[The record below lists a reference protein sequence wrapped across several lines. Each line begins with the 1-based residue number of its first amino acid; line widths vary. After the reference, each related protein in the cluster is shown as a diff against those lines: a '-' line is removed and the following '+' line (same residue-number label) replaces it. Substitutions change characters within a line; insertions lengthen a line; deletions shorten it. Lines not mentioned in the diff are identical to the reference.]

1 MHIGGSPTSPPRR
14 LTESLAALAVCVV
27 VLLMGGC
34 LGDVVPAESNASNA
48 SSSQRPKDAGVKR
61 PDSGAARRAQSP
73 EDRACPDD
81 IARPLATGLSVVE
94 VALYQTIKVPLYAE
108 GEWQTERS
116 APIIQDKRALVRVF
130 AQSFPEYQ
138 PHPVQGVLR
147 IKNGDD
153 VVEIVDERELVVDST
168 DGDTESTF
176 NFEISGSMLR
186 ESTQIA
192 VSLEEP
198 DCEAESGDVADV
210 RIPKSGTKALRAEA
224 TGKLRIVVVPM
235 VVDGRLPVL
244 TDEQRANIRAALL
257 AFYPIAD
264 VELGEHDPINISASI
279 DSSDQQALT
288 DELLHVLKS
297 QRIAD
302 RPDDSVYYL
311 GVFQPGAT
319 FRVYCENGC
328 VLGLAPQT
336 TQINPREQYAVAA
349 FFADSRGYETIVHEL
364 GHAHGR
370 GHSPCDTGIVPKGI
384 DPNYPRRD
392 GSVGDWGWDFRT
404 GGLVPPTNKDVMGY
418 CNPTWMSAYTYS
430 LIATRSRQVNLKPAT
445 QALVQGSAQALVQ
458 RDDAATHSWRS
469 VLLRSDGKARWGR
482 ALESDA
488 PAGALE
494 PAVVRDAAGHIV
506 AEVQVAR
513 TQLTHTAGE
522 FLGIPEPGPSWHA
535 LELRDRRIELGAI
548 LPPL

>member
-1 MHIGGSPTSPPRR
+1 MG
-14 LTESLAALAVCVV
+14 E
-27 VLLMGGC
+27 VLS
-34 LGDVVPAESNASNA
+34 AESNSVDNA
-48 SSSQRPKDAGVKR
+48 SSSRRPRDAGVKR
-61 PDSGAARRAQSP
+61 SDSGAARRGQSP
-73 EDRACPDD
+73 EQRACPDD
-81 IARPLATGLSVVE
+81 LPRPLATGLSVVE
-94 VALYQTIKVPLYAE
+94 VALYQTIKIPLYE
-108 GEWQTERS
+108 GGEWQTERS

-130 AQSFPEYQ
+130 VQPFAEYV

-153 VVEIVDERELVVDST
+153 VIEIVDERELTVESSEI
-168 DGDTESTF
+168 DTESTF
-176 NFEISGSMLR
+176 NFEVAGDLLR

-198 DCEAESGDVADV
+198 DCEAESGDIADV
-210 RIPKSGTKALRAEA
+210 RIPKSGTKALRAQA
-224 TGKLRIVVVPM
+224 TGTLRVVVVPM

-244 TDEQRANIRAALL
+244 TEEQRANIRAALL

-264 VELGEHDPINISASI
+264 VELGMHEPINISASVNTG
-279 DSSDQQALT
+279 DQQALT
-288 DELLHVLKS
+288 DELLHVVKS
-297 QRIAD
+297 QRISD

-392 GSVGDWGWDFRT
+392 GSIGEWGWDNRT
-404 GGLVPPTNKDVMGY
+404 GALVPPSNKDVMGY

-430 LIATRSRQVNLKPAT
+430 LLATRSRDVNLKAGAQALVAEGT
-445 QALVQGSAQALVQ
+445 QALVKSG
-458 RDDAATHSWRS
+458 AAATTHSWRS

-482 ALESDA
+482 EVETQPPSG
-488 PAGALE
+488 PLE
-494 PAVVRDAAGHIV
+494 PASVLDASGKVV

-513 TQLTHTAGE
+513 TPLTHTAGA
-522 FLGIPEPGPSWHA
+522 FLAIPEPGPSWHA
-535 LELRDRRIELGAI
+535 IELHDRRIELSTI